1 MHIAVHNRSNEPLLL
16 DTLETLAQFVLTQ
29 EHAPAAVELAV
40 SLVSVDEIHG
50 LNRRYRNIDAPTD
63 VLSFECDDANEQ
75 PARDGEPLLLGDVI
89 IAPAVAREHARDFNS
104 TFDDEMALMLTHG
117 ILHLL
122 GYDHLDDR
130 EAEHMEARENELL
143 ALWGVQ

>member
-16 DTLETLAQFVLTQ
+16 DTLEALAQFVLTQ
-29 EHAPAAVELAV
+29 EHAPTAVELAV
-40 SLVSVDEIHG
+40 SLVSVDEIHS

-63 VLSFECDDANEQ
+63 VLSFECDDAHGQ
-75 PARDGEPLLLGDVI
+75 PTCDGEPLLLGDVI

-122 GYDHLDDR
+122 GYDHLEDR
-130 EAEHMEARENELL
+130 EAQHMEARENELL